1 MDNIK
6 PNLLSKKINKEQGM
20 KKISSKV
27 DLAKLRS
34 DYFLQ
39 KVLNNLQKNI
49 LLEIIKYNKKI
60 QKRVNININN
70 YKEYSELFSM
80 IEIEVIPTDKEF
92 GKFINIKDKNEYY
105 HIYFE
110 NKKEKITRNY
120 ITKGDKIKK
129 IIIIID
135 Y

>member
-1 MDNIK
+1 
-6 PNLLSKKINKEQGM
+6 M

-39 KVLNNLQKNI
+39 KVLNNLQKII

-70 YKEYSELFSM
+70 YKEYSELFSN
-80 IEIEVIPTDKEF
+80 IEIEVIPTQKEF

-105 HIYFE
+105 QIYFD
-110 NKKEKITRNY
+110 NKKEKIARDY
-120 ITKGDKIKK
+120 LTKDDKVKK
-129 IIIIID
+129 IIL
-135 Y
+135 